1 MESTGQSCSPELRTE
16 MLEYMAALA
25 AEAGLAANT
34 MEAYRRD
41 LMTAGAYFSALGI
54 TAWADVT
61 ADEIAQLL
69 ADRRAEGLAPTSL
82 VRLIASLRGMYRF
95 LRTENRL
102 PGRDPT
108 IFEGK
113 VHLWKRLPDVLA
125 PADCLELL
133 DTPASEGWKG
143 LRDRALLALLYGGGL
158 RVSELCD
165 LKLGD
170 LSLELATD
178 DAPAIIRVCGKGDKE
193 RLVPFGGI
201 GVERLQQ
208 WLEEGRPKLQA
219 QGKWVLLSKSGRR
232 LGRARIF
239 QIVREYALLAGI
251 RPDIHPHTL
260 RHSCATHLL
269 LGGGDLR
276 SVQEFLGHS
285 DLRTTERY
293 THVEVE
299 QLQALH
305 KLHHPRG

>member
-1 MESTGQSCSPELRTE
+1 MESNGQSCSAELRAE
-16 MLEYMAALA
+16 LLEYMAALA
-25 AEAGLAANT
+25 SEAGLAANT
-34 MEAYRRD
+34 LEAYRRD
-41 LMTAGAYFSALGI
+41 LEAAGAYFTQCGI
-54 TAWADVT
+54 SAWADVS
-61 ADEIAQLL
+61 ADDIAQLL

-82 VRLIASLRGMYRF
+82 VRLIASLRGIYRF
-95 LRTENRL
+95 LRSENRL

-108 IFEGK
+108 MFEGK
-113 VHLWKRLPDVLA
+113 VHLWKRLPDVLS
-125 PADCLELL
+125 PEDCFALL
-133 DTPASEGWKG
+133 DAPPEAGWKG

-170 LSLELATD
+170 LSLEVAD
-178 DAPAIIRVCGKGDKE
+178 DGSPAILRVVGKGDKE
-193 RLVPFGGI
+193 RLVPFGGV
-201 GVERLQQ
+201 GVERLTA
-208 WLEEGRPKLQA
+208 WLEQGRSQLNA

-239 QIVREYALLAGI
+239 QLIREYAIVAGI
-251 RPDIHPHTL
+251 RADIHPHTL

-269 LGGGDLR
+269 MGGGDLR

-293 THVEVE
+293 THVEVD

-305 KLHHPRG
+305 KLHHPRA